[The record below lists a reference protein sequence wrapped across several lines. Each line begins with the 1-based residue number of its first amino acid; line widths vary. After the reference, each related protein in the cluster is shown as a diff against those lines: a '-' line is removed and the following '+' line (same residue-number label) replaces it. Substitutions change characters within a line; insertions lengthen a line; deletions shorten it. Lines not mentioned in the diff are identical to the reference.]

1 MTMVLGWVMDGEHV
15 LRSLEQV
22 GEKLDG
28 ADHEVVLDFSPVR
41 RIDPGALRALDKLA
55 GNADAKAVKIIL
67 RGVSVSV
74 YKVLKLARLTERFA
88 FLP

>member
-15 LRSLEQV
+15 QRSLEQV

-41 RIDPGALRALDKLA
+41 RIDPGTIRTLEKLA
-55 GNADAKAVKIIL
+55 GTAEAQAVKIIL

-88 FLP
+88 FVA